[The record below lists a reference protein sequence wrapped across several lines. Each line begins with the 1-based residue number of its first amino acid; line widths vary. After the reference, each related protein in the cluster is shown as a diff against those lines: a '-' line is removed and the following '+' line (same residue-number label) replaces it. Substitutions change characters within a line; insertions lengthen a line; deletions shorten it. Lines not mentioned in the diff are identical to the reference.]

1 MSLLDLR
8 QQASKV
14 GDYESLIG
22 DQLSLDQS
30 VPYIGQGWDEYFDK
44 LNDPDRHWSERYRDV
59 SWLTPEQLEEAI
71 QYYDAEEARLKGIMD
86 PYVDDWNNLR
96 SGTQEYADWAKNQYN
111 TEFDKL
117 VDRFNR
123 ADYLHYDRN
132 DGSFSERQDFDLT
145 PEMIERWRAGE
156 DIFADYRGDDRSM
169 QLLHS
174 MAPGSASYVDP
185 DNLSIHDQR
194 RSPFEMG
201 RPDDYIS
208 NLINQYRTTGEHGLK
223 NVKYDRDWQD
233 LQENWQNQFSPQ
245 YNAMVQSQAD
255 YDRIKDRSSQL
266 RALKEQSDR
275 FYDSGLHENYDDW
288 MSLVSGGRN
297 AGIHSLFPD
306 NELFLWDG
314 WSPEVAGNFSED
326 MTSLGKTVKDMVGMG
341 LNPGMMLPSLMNLRD
356 PWGRY
361 MFVDGQYQD
370 HPDIPATEDM
380 RRYWDE
386 YNQEGRYAPDLP
398 EFVSEQQD
406 SVPTTQSV
414 QDEKAAQAQTIW
426 DMVNE
431 NGTVEAEE
439 GDPNDVNGDGW
450 ISPADALMLANPE
463 EAEDKVWEWGKTLH
477 PGYLKMQDEFQRRY
491 EEQGWSG
498 YEDSNYDP
506 NQAHTMDIRSV
517 YNPVTKQTWSG
528 PSSAMPAEIR
538 DSLAE
543 GGGWVEGS
551 IQDHILEGWSDPLYE
566 HARTGGRINQII
578 GSLEKRLS
586 ENPDYYNTDWW
597 REQLAST
604 EPGNWIADYDANK
617 DGAINQADLD
627 MYRSQL
633 DELGAPEGYRLPHSS
648 VWTPG
653 NIVGPPETAY
663 GAIGN
668 DPGNPEGIQAQ
679 DVGAFGV
686 DSTTG
691 VPFVFTRNVGAGP
704 DATKAYANPEA
715 SVRWLLGAGDSTKD
729 WHQGVVSGFVDPS
742 TLTQEEY
749 DFANDWW
756 NQQIENNPSYAEG
769 YGYLPSF
776 ESLADFEVGPT
787 QRDPVDYIKQVA
799 YDWERNFPDEEW
811 APHEDWANDPNRTW
825 YTHNPMTGEYLDPQ
839 EQKYYSGYY
848 GYGHQ
853 TGDGWVTGQGLPE
866 NLTALDVGTDFPEF
880 SRRLHTDASVTEN
893 LIRNYSPEDEGIF
906 DSSGNLNTSS
916 TSTGTVDE
924 DGGLFDSEGNLNTSS
939 NVSGNTSTHRDLE
952 EIIDSN
958 RDNPDFIW
966 DRDSNEDGTITPLDR
981 IEDMK
986 AAEQDNGGSTGG
998 GDDLG
1003 GDNQQNN
1010 FGMKDEDIVAG
1021 LGREDTADLF
1031 HPYGSKEYNEKQGK
1045 SAFHKAFGLH
1055 RNTPTQNYITE

>member
-1 MSLLDLR
+1 MSLSDLR
-8 QQASKV
+8 QQASKT
-14 GDYESLIG
+14 GNYQPLLEDK
-22 DQLSLDQS
+22 LSLDQS

-44 LNDPDRHWSERYRDV
+44 LNDPNRHWSERFRDV

-194 RSPFEMG
+194 RSPFELG

-223 NVKYDRDWQD
+223 NVKYDKDWQD

-275 FYDSGLHENYDDW
+275 FYDSGLHQNYDDW

-386 YNQEGRYAPDLP
+386 YSQEGRYAPDLP

-406 SVPTTQSV
+406 SVPTAQSA
-414 QDEKAAQAQTIW
+414 QDERAAQAQAIW

-431 NGTVEAEE
+431 SGTVEAEE

-463 EAEDKVWEWGKTLH
+463 ETED
-477 PGYLKMQDEFQRRY
+477 PQ
-491 EEQGWSG
+491 
-498 YEDSNYDP
+498 
-506 NQAHTMDIRSV
+506 
-517 YNPVTKQTWSG
+517 
-528 PSSAMPAEIR
+528 
-538 DSLAE
+538 
-543 GGGWVEGS
+543 
-551 IQDHILEGWSDPLYE
+551 
-566 HARTGGRINQII
+566 
-578 GSLEKRLS
+578 
-586 ENPDYYNTDWW
+586 NT
-597 REQLAST
+597 
-604 EPGNWIADYDANK
+604 
-617 DGAINQADLD
+617 
-627 MYRSQL
+627 
-633 DELGAPEGYRLPHSS
+633 S
-648 VWTPG
+648 VWAPD

-691 VPFVFTRNVGAGP
+691 VPFVFTRNVGGGP

-742 TLTQEEY
+742 TLTREEY

-756 NQQIENNPSYAEG
+756 NQQIERHPSYAEG

-787 QRDPVDYIKQVA
+787 QSDPVDYIKQVA
-799 YDWERNFPDEEW
+799 YDWERNFPGEEW

-866 NLTALDVGTDFPEF
+866 NLTALDVGADFPEF
-880 SRRLHTDASVTEN
+880 SRPLHTDASVTED
-893 LIRNYSPEDEGIF
+893 LIRNYRPEDEGMF

-916 TSTGTVDE
+916 TSTGRVDE

-939 NVSGNTSTHRDLE
+939 NVSNNTSARDDLQQV
-952 EIIDSN
+952 IDSN

-981 IEDMK
+981 IEDM
-986 AAEQDNGGSTGG
+986 AAVDQNNGGGTGGG

-1003 GDNQQNN
+1003 GGNQQNN

>member
-1 MSLLDLR
+1 MSIADLR
-8 QQASKV
+8 EQASKK

-30 VPYIGQGWDEYFDK
+30 VPYIGQGWDEYFDT
-44 LNDPDRHWSERYRDV
+44 LNNPDRHWSERFRDV
-59 SWLTPEQLEEAI
+59 SWLTPEQLDEAI
-71 QYYDAEEARLKGIMD
+71 QHYDSEEARLKGIMD

-111 TEFDKL
+111 TEFDKR
-117 VDRFNR
+117 VDRFNE
-123 ADYLHYDRN
+123 ADYTHYDRD
-132 DGSFSERQDFDLT
+132 DGSYSDRQDFDIT
-145 PEMIERWRAGE
+145 PEMIERWRSGE
-156 DIFADYRGDDRSM
+156 DIFADYRGEDRSM
-169 QLLHS
+169 QMLDS
-174 MAPGSASYVDP
+174 MSPNSAFYVDP
-185 DNLSIHDQR
+185 DNFTARDER
-194 RSPFEMG
+194 RNPFSME

-208 NLINQYRTTGEHGLK
+208 NMINQYRTTGEHGV
-223 NVKYDRDWQD
+223 NNAKYNQDWQD
-233 LQENWQNQFSPQ
+233 LQEDWQSQFNPQ

-255 YDRIKDRSSQL
+255 YDKVKDRSSQL

-275 FYDSGLHENYDDW
+275 FYDSGLDENYDSW
-288 MSLVSGGRN
+288 KALLTGGRD

-314 WSPEVAGNFSED
+314 RAPGVDPSGHSPEQ
-326 MTSLGKTVKDMVGMG
+326 TSLGKSVKDMLAMG
-341 LNPGMMLPSLMNLRD
+341 LNPGLMMPSLMSLRD
-356 PWGRY
+356 PWGRN
-361 MFVDGQYQD
+361 MFVDGQYQN

-380 RRYWDE
+380 RKYWDE
-386 YNQEGRYAPDLP
+386 YNPEGRYAPDLP
-398 EFVSEQQD
+398 EFIRADFSD
-406 SVPTTQSV
+406 STPTAQSA
-414 QDEKAAQAQTIW
+414 QDERAAQAQTIW
-426 DMVNE
+426 DMINE
-431 NGTVEAEE
+431 NGAVEAEE

-450 ISPADALMLANPE
+450 ITPVDALTLANPE
-463 EAEDKVWEWGKTLH
+463 ESED
-477 PGYLKMQDEFQRRY
+477 PQ
-491 EEQGWSG
+491 
-498 YEDSNYDP
+498 
-506 NQAHTMDIRSV
+506 
-517 YNPVTKQTWSG
+517 
-528 PSSAMPAEIR
+528 
-538 DSLAE
+538 
-543 GGGWVEGS
+543 
-551 IQDHILEGWSDPLYE
+551 
-566 HARTGGRINQII
+566 
-578 GSLEKRLS
+578 
-586 ENPDYYNTDWW
+586 NT
-597 REQLAST
+597 
-604 EPGNWIADYDANK
+604 
-617 DGAINQADLD
+617 
-627 MYRSQL
+627 
-633 DELGAPEGYRLPHSS
+633 S
-648 VWTPG
+648 VWTPD

-704 DATKAYANPEA
+704 DATKAYANPEE

-742 TLTQEEY
+742 TLTQQEY

-787 QRDPVDYIKQVA
+787 QSDPVDYIKQGN
-799 YDWERNFPDEEW
+799 YNWERNFPEQDW

-825 YTHNPMTGEYLDPQ
+825 YVNNPITGEYLQPD

-853 TGDGWVTGQGLPE
+853 TGDGWVTGQALPE
-866 NLTALDVGTDFPEF
+866 NLTALDVGVDFPEF
-880 SRRLHTDASVTEN
+880 QRPLHTDASVTED
-893 LIRNYSPEDEGIF
+893 LIRNYNGQPIEGYDDTTTDDIPAQFFDADEGNF

-924 DGGLFDSEGNLNTSS
+924 DEGLFDSEGNLNTSS
-939 NVSGNTSTHRDLE
+939 NLSGNTSTHSELE
-952 EIIDSN
+952 EVIDLN
-958 RDNPDFIW
+958 KDDPDFIW
-966 DRDSNEDGTITPLDR
+966 DRDNNQDGIVSPVDRLEDI
-981 IEDMK
+981 
-986 AAEQDNGGSTGG
+986 AAADQNAGGNTGG
-998 GDDLG
+998 GTVDPGDGSVG
-1003 GDNQQNN
+1003 GDEGNR

-1021 LGREDTADLF
+1021 LGREDTSDLF